1 VSPVLFLLP
10 IPIAL
15 VVGLMWASWVSRP
28 PRPADPTVTVEQ
40 WSRAVRVLAPQ
51 APAPYTES
59 AAHRDRELARSA

>member
-1 VSPVLFLLP
+1 MLFLLP

-15 VVGLMWASWVSRP
+15 VVGLVWASWVSRP

-51 APAPYTES
+51 APLPQPRD
-59 AAHRDRELARSA
+59 RDRELVRSA